1 MAMTDR
7 QRVLAVLRGER
18 ADRMAWIPRMELW
31 YRAAVKQDTLPDRY
45 RGKTLRQIER
55 ALGCGT
61 PARSGKIFTKR
72 YENVEVVTRREEHL
86 KITEYRTPVGTVRE
100 VMQFSDELTRHGL
113 PGHVIEYPLKTPDDY
128 RIWTYI
134 TEHTF
139 WDAAYDAYDAYDRDI
154 GDDGLPMTPIGDVPF
169 HQFVRELAGY
179 DQAFFHL
186 VDYPD
191 DVHALLRTLTDV
203 FAERLLPLVLAS
215 PAVLLLHG
223 GHLSTH
229 YAPPPL
235 FEKYILP
242 HCERFF
248 GTLHAAGKFLTM
260 HADNDT
266 SAILA
271 QLRAGGWDLMEC
283 FATAPLVRT
292 TLADAFDAWDDDVA
306 IWGGVPSSL
315 LGPECPQRDFE
326 AHLDAILD
334 AVQDRPRVILGISD
348 NLMPGAYIERVE
360 MISRRLGLING
371 E

>member
-7 QRVLAVLRGER
+7 QRVLAVLRGEP

-31 YRAAVKQDTLPDRY
+31 YRAAVKHNALPERY

-61 PARSGKIFTKR
+61 PARSGKIFEKR
-72 YENVEVVTRREEHL
+72 YETVEIVNRREGHFQ
-86 KITEYRTPVGTVRE
+86 ITEYRTPVGTVRQ

-128 RIWTYI
+128 TVWTYI
-134 TEHTF
+134 TEHTRWEPAF
-139 WDAAYDAYDAYDRDI
+139 DAYEAYDRDI
-154 GDDGLPMTPIGDVPF
+154 GDDGLPMTSIGDVPF

-186 VDYPD
+186 ADYPD
-191 DVHALLRTLTDV
+191 PVHALLETLTDV
-203 FAERLLPLVLAS
+203 FAERLLPRVLDS

-223 GHLSTH
+223 GHLSTQ
-229 YAPPPL
+229 YTPPRL
-235 FEKYILP
+235 FERYILP

-248 GTLHAAGKFLTM
+248 GEIHAAGKFLTM

-266 SAILA
+266 SAILP

-283 FATAPLVRT
+283 FATAPLVTT
-292 TLADAFDAWDDDVA
+292 TLADAFDAWGDDVA

-315 LGPECPQRDFE
+315 FGPECAQRDFE
-326 AHLDAILD
+326 AHLDAILE
-334 AVQDRPRVILGISD
+334 AVDGRPRVILGISD
-348 NLMPGAYIERVE
+348 NLMPGAMIERVE
-360 MISRRLGLING
+360 LISRRLGLMT
-371 E
+371 